1 MKITVIFGVPGSGK
15 TTWLANKYAE
25 LLNTYEP
32 SDIVFLSYTKRQVTH
47 GKRKVKGKT
56 HINMSKLTSFQTVH
70 ALSKKSYNRNYEVLD
85 DVIGFKMSK
94 FLDVDMLPV
103 IRGIN
108 YMKNTMTD
116 NDAVGA
122 NKAGM
127 DLQTFQKRKFFYE
140 SVKSG
145 LSNYEQMID
154 FADMIENAI
163 NTNYKNP
170 AKVLILDEAQDFS
183 PLQWRAI
190 YSAFKDVEEMYVA
203 GDPMQALYRFSGGF
217 SNYMYEMRCDETI
230 ILDKSYRCCK
240 PVADMATLISR
251 KMERHTE
258 FIVPKPMRDCFAV
271 FYPDKNIFPL
281 FSAVN
286 YSRRHGYKVMILANT
301 YYQLELTKKKL
312 LGKYQNY
319 PHHFFA
325 GRKREFYRGGEKNA
339 LIFSTVHQAK
349 GQEADIVLYNC
360 SCGSVDEFTDFGT
373 KKERLDD
380 YWKLVYTG
388 ITRAKR
394 GLVVFQLTN
403 PTVDEPNCLDT
414 LYYCKFNYDK
424 YKEWFAKK
432 GNTKHL
438 DEYVTELQD
447 NTC

>member
-1 MKITVIFGVPGSGK
+1 MKITVIFGGPGAGK
-15 TTWLANKYAE
+15 TTWLANKYSE
-25 LLNTYEP
+25 LLQTYKP
-32 SDIVFLSYTKRQVTH
+32 KDIVFLSYTKRQVTH

-56 HINMSKLTSFQTVH
+56 HLPMKNLTSFQTVH
-70 ALSKKSYNRNYEVLD
+70 ALSKQSYTKDYQVLD
-85 DVIGFKMSK
+85 DVIGFKMSR
-94 FLDVDMLPV
+94 FLDVDILPV

-108 YMKNTMTD
+108 YMKNVMTD

-127 DLQTFQKRKFFYE
+127 DVKTFQKRKFFYE

-154 FADMIENAI
+154 FSDMIENAI
-163 NTNYKNP
+163 NTNYRNP
-170 AKVLILDEAQDFS
+170 AKILILDEAQDFS

-217 SNYMYEMRCDETI
+217 SNYMYDIRCDETI
-230 ILDKSYRCCK
+230 ILDQSNRCCK
-240 PVADMATLISR
+240 PVMDMATLIAN
-251 KMERHTE
+251 KMERHTD
-258 FIVPKPMRDCFAV
+258 VPMPKPMRDCFAV
-271 FYPDKNIFPL
+271 FYPDKNIVPL
-281 FSAVN
+281 LSAVN

-301 YYQLELTKKKL
+301 YYQLDLTMKKL
-312 LGKYQNY
+312 LGPYKNY

-325 GRKREFYRGGEKNA
+325 GRKREFYRGGERNP

-373 KKERLDD
+373 KKERYDD
-380 YWKLVYTG
+380 YWKIVYTG

-403 PTVDEPNCLDT
+403 PTVEEPNCLDI
-414 LYYCKFNYDK
+414 LYYCKFNYEK

-432 GNTKHL
+432 GNTKHMT
-438 DEYVTELQD
+438 EYLTASQD
-447 NTC
+447 NT

>member
-1 MKITVIFGVPGSGK
+1 MKITVVFGGAGTGK
-15 TTWLANKYAE
+15 TSWLANKYAE
-25 LLNTYEP
+25 LLDTYEP
-32 SDIVFLSYTKRQVTH
+32 EDIVFLSYTKRQVTH

-70 ALSKKSYNRNYEVLD
+70 ALSKKSYKKNYEVLD

-108 YMKNTMTD
+108 YMKNIMTD
-116 NDAVGA
+116 NDAIGA

-127 DLQTFQKRKFFYE
+127 DLKTFQKRKLFYE

-145 LSNYEQMID
+145 MSNYEQMID

-163 NTNYKNP
+163 DTNYKNP
-170 AKVLILDEAQDFS
+170 AKILILDEAQDFS

-217 SNYMYEMRCDETI
+217 SNYMYDIRCDETI
-230 ILDKSYRCCK
+230 ILDQSHRCCK
-240 PVADMATLISR
+240 PVTDMATLIANQ
-251 KMERHTE
+251 MERHTE
-258 FIVPKPMRDCFAV
+258 VPLPKPMRDCFAV
-271 FYPDKNIFPL
+271 FYPDKNIFSL

-301 YYQLELTKKKL
+301 YYQLELTKQKL

-325 GRKREFYRGGEKNA
+325 
-339 LIFSTVHQAK
+339 
-349 GQEADIVLYNC
+349 
-360 SCGSVDEFTDFGT
+360 
-373 KKERLDD
+373 
-380 YWKLVYTG
+380 
-388 ITRAKR
+388 
-394 GLVVFQLTN
+394 
-403 PTVDEPNCLDT
+403 
-414 LYYCKFNYDK
+414 
-424 YKEWFAKK
+424 
-432 GNTKHL
+432 
-438 DEYVTELQD
+438 
-447 NTC
+447 

>member
-1 MKITVIFGVPGSGK
+1 
-15 TTWLANKYAE
+15 
-25 LLNTYEP
+25 
-32 SDIVFLSYTKRQVTH
+32 
-47 GKRKVKGKT
+47 
-56 HINMSKLTSFQTVH
+56 
-70 ALSKKSYNRNYEVLD
+70 
-85 DVIGFKMSK
+85 
-94 FLDVDMLPV
+94 
-103 IRGIN
+103 
-108 YMKNTMTD
+108 
-116 NDAVGA
+116 
-122 NKAGM
+122 
-127 DLQTFQKRKFFYE
+127 
-140 SVKSG
+140 
-145 LSNYEQMID
+145 
-154 FADMIENAI
+154 
-163 NTNYKNP
+163 
-170 AKVLILDEAQDFS
+170 
-183 PLQWRAI
+183 
-190 YSAFKDVEEMYVA
+190 
-203 GDPMQALYRFSGGF
+203 
-217 SNYMYEMRCDETI
+217 
-230 ILDKSYRCCK
+230 
-240 PVADMATLISR
+240 MATLIAR
-251 KMERHTE
+251 NMERHTE
-258 FIVPKPMRDCFAV
+258 VPAPKPMRDCFAV

-380 YWKLVYTG
+380 YWKIVYTG

-414 LYYCKFNYDK
+414 LYYCKFNLEK

-438 DEYVTELQD
+438 EEYVTVSQD
-447 NTC
+447 NT